1 MSVEPAT
8 EPLTPPERELVDRAR
23 AGDRD
28 AIGGIYDL
36 YLTAV
41 YRYVLARV
49 NGPNEAEDITE
60 EVFLKVIEYIGRF
73 EWQENVPFSAWL
85 YRIAKNQIISHHR
98 KHGGRPQNVS
108 TDDIDVEDAQPGP
121 ESLVEQK
128 MTTREVFEACEH
140 LSKPQR
146 EIIAMRFGAGM
157 SVKETAEALGKSENN
172 VKVQQHKAIAKLQ
185 KLLRVK

>member
-1 MSVEPAT
+1 MSVDPAAEPT
-8 EPLTPPERELVDRAR
+8 NLTERELVDRAR

-28 AIGGIYDL
+28 AIGGLYDL
-36 YLTAV
+36 YLTPV

-49 NGPNEAEDITE
+49 GGPSEAEDVTE

-85 YRIAKNQIISHHR
+85 YRIARNLVISHHR
-98 KHGGRPQNVS
+98 KHGGRPPNVS

-128 MTTREVFEACEH
+128 LTTREIFAACEQ

-157 SVKETAEALGKSENN
+157 SVRETAEALGKSENN